1 MKQRKAYMVQAEKA
15 VLSVIASY
23 YKEHDEL
30 PASWSTLKA
39 SLTKAYNKSYSTLN
53 EEVAKRL
60 GVPYDN
66 RLKGHPLF
74 YTVLGE
80 ILEEIEC

>member
-1 MKQRKAYMVQAEKA
+1 MKQRKAYMIQAEKA
-15 VLSVIASY
+15 VLTVIASY
-23 YKEHDEL
+23 YKEHGEL
-30 PASWSTLKA
+30 PASWLTLKA
-39 SLTKAYNKSYSTLN
+39 SLTKAYNKSYFELYSQ
-53 EEVAKRL
+53 VAERL

-74 YTVLGE
+74 NTVLGE